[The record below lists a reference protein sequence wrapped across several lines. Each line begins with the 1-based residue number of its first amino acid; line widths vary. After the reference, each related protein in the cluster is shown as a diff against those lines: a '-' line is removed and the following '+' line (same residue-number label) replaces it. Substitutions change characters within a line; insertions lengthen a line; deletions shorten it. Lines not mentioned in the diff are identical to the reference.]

1 MKNAPKNKR
10 NRGERQNDKTVTTIV
25 DGCMVRAVYGQE
37 FPAKNER
44 FVAIRFSRSTTEDMK
59 THIKPS
65 LRNNPDRIIIHART
79 NYLRST
85 KDPENIAESI
95 IDVAKI
101 VRIVKLRY

>member
-1 MKNAPKNKR
+1 
-10 NRGERQNDKTVTTIV
+10 
-25 DGCMVRAVYGQE
+25 
-37 FPAKNER
+37 
-44 FVAIRFSRSTTEDMK
+44 MK

-65 LRNNPDRIIIHART
+65 LRNNPDRIIIHAST

-95 IDVAKI
+95 IDVAKV